1 VKTEVYRLHLEKDKD
16 IPRFKRLHF
25 EKEKVSLTKVLTKGI
40 HPHLLAHDR
49 YGGGDSHVVETIL
62 KILNQDEFWVG
73 QLKDLGYCYK
83 IVPWVRPYYYG
94 SEEESLENN
103 LERIRQSIYFVEK
116 LNFEELL
123 EIAKGELRKN
133 WSYEVV
139 RELLR
144 SCFRHFNDLRSFLKG
159 KKKEI
164 KLKGYEDLEKY
175 ELHRILKLDDF
186 LGKEKILISQG
197 LPITNFRSPRFL
209 KKITTEE
216 GFICLMGKIKDF
228 QLTWEITLERKDS
241 QLVWETMLEK
251 EDKQEAFE
259 LVYYCQHDQGRI
271 RLIPNLDSKENKRLV
286 ARKIAKSF
294 SKDQGRY
301 CFTVSFT
308 TLEKMVDQA
317 SCKIIF
323 PTLNYKDPMPPS
335 VSSAKLAMRK
345 IRRYTVGG
353 FVTETYTNE
362 DMQWILRNHQRKVS
376 GKKEEL
382 VERLIDLAVDIY
394 RQRKAE
400 LDSYFSKRKFLKIPR
415 CRNDEGEFPL
425 LTDLDLR
432 NLILS
437 MYCLKHIRANTILE
451 KDYENE
457 TYPIKD
463 LARALITKR
472 LTLEGSFLK
481 VE

>member
-1 VKTEVYRLHLEKDKD
+1 MKTEVYRLHLEKDKD
-16 IPRFKRLHF
+16 IPRFKRLNF
-25 EKEKVSLTKVLTKGI
+25 EKEKVSLSKVLTKGI
-40 HPHLLAHDR
+40 HPHLLAHDH
-49 YGGGDSHVVETIL
+49 YGGGDSHVVETIF
-62 KILNQDEFWVG
+62 KTLNQDEFWVG
-73 QLKDLGYCYK
+73 QLKDLGYCYE
-83 IVPWVRPYYYG
+83 IVPWARPYYYG

-123 EIAKGELRKN
+123 EIAKRELRKN
-133 WSYEVV
+133 WNYEMV

-144 SCFRHFNDLRSFLKG
+144 SCFRHFNDLRSFLKS
-159 KKKEI
+159 KAKEI
-164 KLKGYEDLEKY
+164 KLRGYEDLEEY
-175 ELHRILKLDDF
+175 ELHKILKLDDF

-216 GFICLMGKIKDF
+216 GFICLTNKMRDF
-228 QLTWEITLERKDS
+228 QLTWEITLEKNDS
-241 QLVWETMLEK
+241 QLTWDIMLEK
-251 EDKQEAFE
+251 ENKAEAFE
-259 LVYYCQHDQGRI
+259 LVHYCQYDQGKV

-294 SKDQGRY
+294 REDKGRY
-301 CFTVSFT
+301 CFTVSFP
-308 TLEKMVDQA
+308 TLEKMVDEP
-317 SCKIIF
+317 SCRVTF
-323 PTLNYKDPMPPS
+323 PTLNYKDPQSVP

-345 IRRYTVGG
+345 IRSYSVGG
-353 FVTETYTNE
+353 FVTETSTNE
-362 DMQWILRNHQRKVS
+362 TIKQVLKNHQRKVT

-400 LDSYFSKRKFLKIPR
+400 LDAYFSERKFLKISP
-415 CRNDEGEFPL
+415 CRNDEEGFPL
-425 LTDLDLR
+425 LTGLDLK
-432 NLILS
+432 NLVLT
-437 MYCLKHIRANTILE
+437 MYCLRHLRGNTILE

-463 LARALITKR
+463 LTRALITKR

-481 VE
+481 IE